1 MIHSESSPSYKD
13 VALPRIAVFGPKF
26 SGKTTLIWTYA
37 EAHPTMETFRGWGR
51 AVIPGAAPVMVG
63 AHESGEG
70 GVRIATFPG
79 MVFGIE
85 DWEQMLTACDRVLVT
100 MDSQAKR
107 MQENAY
113 YLSYLRQHLRPGL
126 GGCFTFSKSDL
137 PATLPSSEA
146 CLHLGIH
153 DGSFPSDWPIF
164 SSTTE
169 STDTLLA
176 PLNYLAGLSL

>member
-1 MIHSESSPSYKD
+1 MTHSQNSPSWKD
-13 VALPRIAVFGPKF
+13 VALPRIAVFGPQC
-26 SGKTTLIWTYA
+26 SGKTTMIEAYA

-51 AVIPGAAPVMVG
+51 AVTPGAEPTMYG

-70 GVRIATFPG
+70 GVRIATFSG

-85 DWEQMLTACDRVLVT
+85 TWEQMLVACDRVLVT
-100 MDSQAKR
+100 MDSQAKC

-113 YLSYLRQHLRPGL
+113 FLSYLREFLRPGL
-126 GGCFTFSKSDL
+126 GGCFTFTRSDL
-137 PATLPSSEA
+137 PDTLPCTEA
-146 CLHLGIH
+146 CLYLGIY
-153 DGSFPSDWPIF
+153 DGRFPNWPVF

-176 PLNYLAGLSL
+176 PFDYLADLSL